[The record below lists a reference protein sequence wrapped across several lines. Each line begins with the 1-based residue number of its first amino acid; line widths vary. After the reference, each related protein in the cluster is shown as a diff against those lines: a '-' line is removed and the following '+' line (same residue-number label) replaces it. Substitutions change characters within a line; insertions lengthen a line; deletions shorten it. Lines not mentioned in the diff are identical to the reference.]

1 MTITDGNRTPIRKFY
16 VRKSLHGRC
25 AGCKKKMKRTKSLK
39 QIALLGAILA
49 LTLAIA
55 GCHAKTAAETQALV
69 DAKAL
74 LSFHDRLVTY
84 IAVHKQAKAQ
94 LGFDGIK
101 VTNDPAQIVQRQQA
115 IAERIGM
122 LRRQANEGELFT
134 PEIRT
139 YFARALDSAY
149 LTNPQGISTSLECI
163 PTLVEEKIKPND
175 VYPDVVGYS
184 IVPPTM
190 LLHIPEL
197 PAELEYRIVNKDL
210 LIRDIEGNMIV
221 DVMRNAITFAGGGAK
236 CGE

>member
-1 MTITDGNRTPIRKFY
+1 
-16 VRKSLHGRC
+16 
-25 AGCKKKMKRTKSLK
+25 MKRTKPLK
-39 QIALLGAILA
+39 QIAILGAVLA
-49 LTLAIA
+49 LAIA
-55 GCHAKTAAETQALV
+55 GCRTKTAAETQALV

-84 IAVHKQAKAQ
+84 MAVHKQAMAE
-94 LGFDGIK
+94 LGYNGNKI
-101 VTNDPAQIVQRQQA
+101 TSDPAQLVKRQQD
-115 IAERIGM
+115 IAERIGT
-122 LRRQANEGELFT
+122 LRKQANEGELFT

-139 YFARALDSAY
+139 YLARALESAY
-149 LTNPQGISTSLECI
+149 LTNPQGISTSLDCV
-163 PTLVEEKIKPND
+163 PTLVEEKIKPNA

-190 LLHIPEL
+190 LLHIPDL

-221 DVMRNAITFAGGGAK
+221 DVMRNSITFAGEGAK

>member
-1 MTITDGNRTPIRKFY
+1 MTITDSKRTPIRKFY
-16 VRKSLHGRC
+16 GGKAASWKLRGVRR
-25 AGCKKKMKRTKSLK
+25 MKRTKSLK
-39 QIALLGAILA
+39 PIAILGAVVALA
-49 LTLAIA
+49 LAIA
-55 GCHAKTAAETQALV
+55 GCHTKTAEETQALV

-84 IAVHKQAKAQ
+84 IAVHKQAKAE

-122 LRRQANEGELFT
+122 LRRKANEGELFT

-139 YFARALDSAY
+139 YLARTLDSAY
-149 LTNPQGISTSLECI
+149 LTNPQGVTTSLECV
-163 PTLVEEKIKPND
+163 PTLSEQKLKPND
-175 VYPDVVGYS
+175 VYPDVLGYS
-184 IVPPTM
+184 MVPPTM

-210 LIRDIEGNMIV
+210 LIRDVEGNMIV
-221 DVMRNAITFAGGGAK
+221 DVMRNAITFAEGSYK
-236 CGE
+236 CDE

>member
-1 MTITDGNRTPIRKFY
+1 MRR
-16 VRKSLHGRC
+16 
-25 AGCKKKMKRTKSLK
+25 MKRTGSFK
-39 QIALLGAILA
+39 QFALLGAVV
-49 LTLAIA
+49 TLVLVIA
-55 GCHAKTAAETQALV
+55 GCHTKTAEETQALV

-84 IAVHKQAKAQ
+84 IAVHKQAKAE

-101 VTNDPAQIVQRQQA
+101 ITNDPAQIIQRQQA

-122 LRRQANEGELFT
+122 LRRKANEGELFT

-139 YFARALDSAY
+139 YLARALDSAY
-149 LTNPQGISTSLECI
+149 LTNPQGVSTSLECV
-163 PTLVEEKIKPND
+163 PTLVEEKLKPNQ
-175 VYPDVVGYS
+175 VYPDVLGYS

-221 DVMRNAITFAGGGAK
+221 DVMRNAITFAGEGAK